1 MRKDTEQNNQNEKD
15 TFLEKEVW
23 LTIRYLD
30 PDTRSESNGAVV
42 VALLAI
48 VSIVCAVSIVLYVR
62 GL

>member
-1 MRKDTEQNNQNEKD
+1 MGKDTEWNEND

-30 PDTRSESNGAVV
+30 PDRPESNGAVV

-48 VSIVCAVSIVLYVR
+48 VSIVCGVFIVLYVR